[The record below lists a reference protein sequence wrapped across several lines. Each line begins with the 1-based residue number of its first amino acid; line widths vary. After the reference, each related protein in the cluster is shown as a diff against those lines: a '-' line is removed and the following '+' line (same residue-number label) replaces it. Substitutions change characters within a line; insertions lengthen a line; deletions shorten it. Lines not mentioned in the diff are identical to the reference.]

1 MNEKSTNLMGLNL
14 SVNSELIADAV
25 RETIIASIAEGLGNK
40 EAIIHEFV
48 NSVLT
53 DRVLVENGERPRGYS
68 SEKTCSRLEYVIRK
82 AIMEIVREE
91 MINMIEEQ
99 KPVLRELIRKE
110 FAKKNVQS
118 ELVQM
123 FMDSMKGVIESPYRA
138 QINIGFERKND

>member
-1 MNEKSTNLMGLNL
+1 MNEKTTNLMGLNL

-48 NSVLT
+48 NSVMM
-53 DRVLVENGERPRGYS
+53 DRVLVENGDRPRGYS

-91 MINMIEEQ
+91 MINMVEEQ

-123 FMDSMKGVIESPYRA
+123 FMDSMKDTIENQYMTK
-138 QINIGFERKND
+138 INIGFEREND

>member
-1 MNEKSTNLMGLNL
+1 MNEKTTNLMGLNL

-48 NSVLT
+48 NSVMT

-91 MINMIEEQ
+91 MINMVEEQ

-110 FAKKNVQS
+110 FAKKNVQN

-123 FMDSMKGVIESPYRA
+123 FMDSMKDAIETPYKTK
-138 QINIGFERKND
+138 INIGFEREND

>member
-1 MNEKSTNLMGLNL
+1 MAENNNLMGLNL

-25 RETIIASIAEGLGNK
+25 RETIIASIAEGLNNK
-40 EAIIHEFV
+40 DAIIHEFV

-68 SEKTCSRLEYVIRK
+68 SEKTCSRLEYTIRK
-82 AIMEIVREE
+82 AIMGIAQEE
-91 MINMIEEQ
+91 LTNMIEEQ

-118 ELVQM
+118 GLVQM
-123 FMDSMKGVIESPYRA
+123 FMDSMKSTIEYPYRTK
-138 QINIGFERKND
+138 INIDFEKDRG

>member
-1 MNEKSTNLMGLNL
+1 MNEKTTNLMGLNL

-48 NSVLT
+48 NSVMM

-91 MINMIEEQ
+91 MINMVEEQ

-123 FMDSMKGVIESPYRA
+123 FMDSMKGAIENPYRA

>member
-1 MNEKSTNLMGLNL
+1 MNEKTTNLMGLNL
-14 SVNSELIADAV
+14 NVNSELIADAV

-48 NSVLT
+48 NSVMT

-91 MINMIEEQ
+91 MINMVEEQ

-110 FAKKNVQS
+110 FAKKNVQN

-123 FMDSMKGVIESPYRA
+123 FMDSMKDAIETPYRTK
-138 QINIGFERKND
+138 INIGFEREND

>member
-1 MNEKSTNLMGLNL
+1 MSDNKNNLMGLNL

-40 EAIIHEFV
+40 DAIIHEFV

-53 DRVLVENGERPRGYS
+53 DRVCVEDGSRPRGYS
-68 SEKTCSRLEYVIRK
+68 SEKTCSRLEYTIRK
-82 AIMEIVREE
+82 AIMEIAEDE
-91 MINMIEEQ
+91 LINMVEEQ

-118 ELVQM
+118 GLVQM
-123 FMDSMKGVIESPYRA
+123 FMDSMKDAIAKIYVD
-138 QINIGFERKND
+138 FEKDKD

>member
-1 MNEKSTNLMGLNL
+1 MNEKTTNLMGLNL

-48 NSVLT
+48 NSVMT

-91 MINMIEEQ
+91 MINMVEEQ

-110 FAKKNVQS
+110 FAKKNVQN

-123 FMDSMKGVIESPYRA
+123 FMDSMKDAIETPYRTK
-138 QINIGFERKND
+138 INIGFEREND

>member
-1 MNEKSTNLMGLNL
+1 MNEKTTNLMGLNL

-48 NSVLT
+48 NSVMT

-68 SEKTCSRLEYVIRK
+68 REKTCSRLEYVIRK

-91 MINMIEEQ
+91 MINMVEEQ

-110 FAKKNVQS
+110 FAKKNVQN

-123 FMDSMKGVIESPYRA
+123 FMDSMKGVIENPYRA
-138 QINIGFERKND
+138 KINIGFDRVND

>member
-1 MNEKSTNLMGLNL
+1 MNEKTTNLMGLNL

-48 NSVLT
+48 NSVMT

-91 MINMIEEQ
+91 MINMVEEQ

-110 FAKKNVQS
+110 FAKKNVQN

-123 FMDSMKGVIESPYRA
+123 FMDSMKGTIENQYMTK
-138 QINIGFERKND
+138 INIGFEREND

>member
-1 MNEKSTNLMGLNL
+1 MNEKTTNLMGLNL

-48 NSVLT
+48 NSVMT

-68 SEKTCSRLEYVIRK
+68 NEKTCSRLEYVIRK

-91 MINMIEEQ
+91 MINMVEEQ

-123 FMDSMKGVIESPYRA
+123 FMDSMKGVIEAPYRA
-138 QINIGFERKND
+138 KINIGFERENY

>member
-1 MNEKSTNLMGLNL
+1 MNEKTTNLMGLNL

-48 NSVLT
+48 NSVMT

-82 AIMEIVREE
+82 AITEIAREE
-91 MINMIEEQ
+91 VINMVEEQ

-123 FMDSMKGVIESPYRA
+123 FMDSVKGAIENPYWA
-138 QINIGFERKND
+138 KINIGFERKND

>member
-1 MNEKSTNLMGLNL
+1 MAENNNLMGLNL

-40 EAIIHEFV
+40 DAIIREFV

-53 DRVLVENGERPRGYS
+53 DRVCVEDGSRPQGYRN
-68 SEKTCSRLEYVIRK
+68 EKTCSRLEYTIRK
-82 AIMEIVREE
+82 AITEVAKEE
-91 MINMIEEQ
+91 LMNMVEEQ

-118 ELVQM
+118 GLVQM
-123 FMDSMKGVIESPYRA
+123 FMDSMKDTIAYPYRTK
-138 QINIGFERKND
+138 INIDFERDRD